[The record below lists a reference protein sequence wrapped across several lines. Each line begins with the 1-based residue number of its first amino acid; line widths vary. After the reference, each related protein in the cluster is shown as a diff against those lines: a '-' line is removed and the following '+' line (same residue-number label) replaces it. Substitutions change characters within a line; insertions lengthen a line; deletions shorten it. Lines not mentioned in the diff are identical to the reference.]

1 MSQENNTE
9 SFEKGFMVT
18 RIIWAGIFVCL
29 FGYVIV
35 CHAVAGGNFRNE
47 ISGFPL
53 DLIRNILFGVSMI
66 VLSLAY
72 FIRRRIVTVE
82 PGATINRPSGSASSS
97 NLAQFLPK
105 YTAAILVSSA
115 LSEAVG
121 IFGLVLFLMGDSF
134 QNLYLFVGIS
144 AIALIYFR
152 PKKEEIEKMAGGGLG
167 VGAISPGN

>member
-1 MSQENNTE
+1 MSPEHNTE
-9 SFEKGFMVT
+9 SFEKGMLVT

-29 FGYVIV
+29 FIYVIV
-35 CHAVAGGNFRNE
+35 CHAVAGGDFRNE
-47 ISGFPL
+47 ISDVPL
-53 DLIRNILFGVSMI
+53 DLMRNILFGVSVI

-72 FIRRRIVTVE
+72 FIRRRIVSVE
-82 PGATINRPSGSASSS
+82 PGSAVNRPSSPASPR

-121 IFGLVLFLMGDSF
+121 IFGLVLFLLGDSF

-152 PKKEEIEKMAGGGLG
+152 PKKEEIEKMANVGFS